1 MSQKRFS
8 REGFQQIPNGPSTM
22 ANPNDATIDIP
33 LTTVT
38 SRTGARKI
46 NSNSP
51 TGYGRQMSYSDPRTT
66 EKEPLRRR
74 FPAGRRKKAKANERA
89 KMGDDGEEDTLTQMG
104 KIYHKVLAFSV
115 VTRYFLYVLPLALI
129 IAVPI
134 IIGATAAKEKSLGG
148 VRIVW
153 FFSWVEIV
161 WLSLW
166 VSKLVAKALPYIFRF
181 LCGIVSSG
189 TRKYMLVLKALEI
202 PLSLVGWALTSLATF
217 IPIMTRNPTQQNQ
230 QDAIREAAA
239 ATTTASAAAASTTA
253 GALNSLSSAFD
264 VKSKNGTAITHW
276 ESIVNKILAAL
287 LVASLLLLIEKLI
300 VQLISIGYHRKQ
312 FNAKIKG
319 SKHNI
324 YLLSLLYDASRAL
337 FPAYCHEFAEEDYII
352 NDSLDMSDSKKGSGH
367 NRSGSATPMRL
378 LQNVG
383 RFGDKVTSVFGN
395 IAHEVTGKQV
405 FNPGSAHSVVVEA
418 LEKNKSSEA
427 LAKRLW
433 MSFVVEGKEALYEE
447 DIVEVLGEEHHL
459 DAEECFACLDRDGN
473 GDVSLDEMILTV
485 CEFGRE
491 RHSIANS
498 LHDVDQAINVLDGL
512 LCTIVFIM
520 CIFVFVAFL
529 NSSFTTTLATAGTA
543 LLSLSFVFAA
553 TAQEVL
559 GSCIFLFVKH
569 PFDVLDRVD
578 IGTDQLIV
586 EHISLL
592 FTVFKRVDTGKLTQ
606 TPNVVLN
613 TQWIQNVSRSKAMKE
628 QLLLYVHFDT
638 TLEDIQLLKN
648 EIQYF
653 VRDKDNTRD
662 FLPDVDVEVTG
673 IAEMNKLELKVE
685 IRHKS
690 NWANET
696 VRAARRS
703 KFMCALV
710 LALRKIPIYAP
721 GGGDAALGS
730 NDKPTYTVAVSDEQA
745 AAAREAYTKTKEGK
759 RLVPSKKPDPPPDTA
774 VSSATD
780 VTGSAVP
787 APLRYRLPPLA
798 ETSAL
803 TDLNSRHPAAD
814 TARDAA
820 DLEVASPSDVRV
832 SADSRRSSDI
842 EEVRGLLHRQST
854 RGKRKASSTIGSA
867 QVPPSISEHVPQP
880 SSAATA
886 PQVFSAPPTSTAP
899 PPLFPAPPP
908 SGGAGQYQPFPPRT
922 TSSQLPPLQFDTQQY
937 PSPPQQQYPV
947 QQQQYPALQQQH
959 PIQPQPQPQYP
970 AMRSPTSP
978 MTEVPSNASLG
989 ITNSYA
995 LHPMRSQQ
1003 SLQSSDQGQQGQQ
1016 GLPQV
1021 RRPVPGGGNA
1031 FAREREEAERKG
1043 S

>member
-1 MSQKRFS
+1 MSQNRFS
-8 REGFQQIPNGPSTM
+8 REGFQKISNYRSSAM
-22 ANPNDATIDIP
+22 ANPPDTTIDIP

-38 SRTGARKI
+38 SRTGARKM
-46 NSNSP
+46 NSHSP
-51 TGYGRQMSYSDPRTT
+51 TSYGRQESYPDIRNN
-66 EKEPLRRR
+66 EKEPLRKRH
-74 FPAGRRKKAKANERA
+74 PAGRRRKIKGNERGR
-89 KMGDDGEEDTLTQMG
+89 MGEDGEEDTLTQMG
-104 KIYHKVLAFSV
+104 KIYHKVLEFSI

-129 IAVPI
+129 IAVPLV
-134 IIGATAAKEKSLGG
+134 IGATASQNATLGG

-153 FFSWVEIV
+153 FFSWVEII

-166 VSKLVAKALPYIFRF
+166 VSKLFAKALPYVFQF

-217 IPIMTRNPTQQNQ
+217 IPIMTHNPTQRSQ
-230 QDAIREAAA
+230 QADINNVTQS
-239 ATTTASAAAASTTA
+239 TTTTSAPAASATA
-253 GALNSLSSAFD
+253 NALHSLSAAFD
-264 VKSKNGTAITHW
+264 ANGTRVQHW
-276 ESIVNKILAAL
+276 ESIVQKILAAL
-287 LVASLLLLIEKLI
+287 LVASLLLLLEKLI
-300 VQLISIGYHRKQ
+300 IQLISIGYHRKQ
-312 FNAKIKG
+312 FNAKIRD

-324 YLLSLLYDASRAL
+324 HLLSLLYDASRAL
-337 FPAYCHEFAEEDYII
+337 FPAYCNEFAEEDYII
-352 NDSLDMSDSKKGSGH
+352 NDSFELGDSKKGSGH
-367 NRSGSATPMRL
+367 NRSGSATPLRL

-433 MSFVVEGKEALYEE
+433 MSFVVEGKDALYED
-447 DIVEVLGEEHHL
+447 DIIEVLGEDHHVE
-459 DAEECFACLDRDGN
+459 AEECFACLDRDAN

-512 LCTIVFIM
+512 LCTIVFVM
-520 CIFVFVAFL
+520 CCFVFVAFL
-529 NSSFTTTLATAGTA
+529 NASFTTTLATAGTA

-578 IGTDQLIV
+578 IGDDQLIV

-592 FTVFKRVDTGKLTQ
+592 FTVFKKVTTGKLTQ
-606 TPNVVLN
+606 TANVVLN

-628 QLLLYVHFDT
+628 QLLLYINFDT
-638 TLEDIQLLKN
+638 TLEDIQLLKQ
-648 EIQYF
+648 EIQSF
-653 VRDKDNTRD
+653 VRDKDNSRD
-662 FLPDVDVEVTG
+662 FQPDVDVEVTG

-721 GGGDAALGS
+721 GGGDAVLGS
-730 NDKPTYTVAVSDEQA
+730 SDKPTYAVNVSDEQA
-745 AAAREAYTKTKEGK
+745 AAARDAYAKTKEEK
-759 RLVPSKKPDPPPDTA
+759 RLVPSKEPDPPPDTA
-774 VSSATD
+774 TSSATD
-780 VTGSAVP
+780 VPDP
-787 APLRYRLPPLA
+787 ADPATPLPLRYRLPPLA
-798 ETSAL
+798 EQTAL
-803 TDLNSRHPAAD
+803 SDLNSRHPAAD
-814 TARDAA
+814 TARDVP
-820 DLEVASPSDVRV
+820 DLDVNPSSDTRV
-832 SADSRRSSDI
+832 SSDSRRSNDI
-842 EEVRGLLHRQST
+842 EEVRGLLRRQST
-854 RGKRKASSTIGSA
+854 RGKRKTSSSISQA
-867 QVPPSISEHVPQP
+867 NVPPSISENLP
-880 SSAATA
+880 STS
-886 PQVFSAPPTSTAP
+886 VAPPTFSPSSSGTSALQAAQSGASVQP
-899 PPLFPAPPP
+899 QPA
-908 SGGAGQYQPFPPRT
+908 AQYQPFPPRT

-937 PSPPQQQYPV
+937 RPQQQ
-947 QQQQYPALQQQH
+947 QQSLQ
-959 PIQPQPQPQYP
+959 
-970 AMRSPTSP
+970 SPSSP
-978 MTEVPSNASLG
+978 MTEVGSTSQLG
-989 ITNSYA
+989 GPDQYP
-995 LHPMRSQQ
+995 LQEMRSQQ
-1003 SLQSSDQGQQGQQ
+1003 SLQNLHGQT
-1016 GLPQV
+1016 PQM
-1021 RRPVPGGGNA
+1021 RRPIPGGNNA
-1031 FAREREEAERKG
+1031 FAREAREREEQGRRG
-1043 S
+1043 

>member
-1 MSQKRFS
+1 
-8 REGFQQIPNGPSTM
+8 M

-33 LTTVT
+33 LTSVT
-38 SRTGARKI
+38 SRTGARKMDSI
-46 NSNSP
+46 SP
-51 TGYGRQMSYSDPRTT
+51 TSFARQQSYPQPRGN
-66 EKEPLRRR
+66 EKDHTRNRY
-74 FPAGRRKKAKANERA
+74 PAGRRKKAKANGRA
-89 KMGDDGEEDTLTQMG
+89 NTSDDGEEDTLTQMG
-104 KIYHKVLAFSV
+104 KVYEKILKFSV
-115 VTRYFLYVLPLALI
+115 ITRYFLYVLPLALI

-134 IIGATAAKEKSLGG
+134 IVDATASKHHFLGG
-148 VRIVW
+148 VRLVW

-166 VSKLVAKALPYIFRF
+166 ASKLVAKALPYVFRF

-189 TRKYMLVLKALEI
+189 TRKYMLVLKNLEI
-202 PLSLVGWALTSLATF
+202 PLSLVGWALASFATF
-217 IPIMTRNPTQQNQ
+217 IPIMTQNPTQRNQ
-230 QDAIREAAA
+230 
-239 ATTTASAAAASTTA
+239 
-253 GALNSLSSAFD
+253 
-264 VKSKNGTAITHW
+264 KSKNGTTIQNW
-276 ESIVNKILAAL
+276 EKVVNQIFAAL

-300 VQLISIGYHRKQ
+300 IQLISIGYHRKQ
-312 FNAKIKG
+312 FNAKIKD

-352 NDSLDMSDSKKGSGH
+352 NDSLDLSDSKKGSGH
-367 NRSGSATPMRL
+367 NRSGSATPMRI

-418 LEKNKSSEA
+418 LEKNRSSEA

-433 MSFVVEGKEALYEE
+433 MSFVVEGKDALYEE
-447 DIVEVLGEEHHL
+447 DIIEALGEEHHVE
-459 DAEECFACLDRDGN
+459 AEECFACLDRDGN
-473 GDVSLDEMILTV
+473 GDISLDEMILTV

-512 LCTIVFIM
+512 LCTIVFIV

-578 IGTDQLIV
+578 VGDDQLIV

-592 FTVFKRVDTGKLTQ
+592 FTVFRKVNTGKLTQ

-638 TLEDIQLLKN
+638 TLEDIQLLRN
-648 EIQYF
+648 EIQAF
-653 VRDKDNTRD
+653 VRDKENSRD
-662 FLPDVDVEVTG
+662 FLSDVEVEVTG

-710 LALRKIPIYAP
+710 LALRRIPIYAP

-730 NDKPTYTVAVSDEQA
+730 SDKPTYSVNVSDEQA
-745 AAAREAYTKTKEGK
+745 AASREAYTKTKEEK
-759 RLVPSKKPDPPPDTA
+759 RLVPSKNPNPPEDTA
-774 VSSATD
+774 ISSATEAPP
-780 VTGSAVP
+780 TATSAIP
-787 APLRYRLPPLA
+787 PPLRYRLPPLA

-803 TDLNSRHPAAD
+803 SVLNSRDPAAG
-814 TARDAA
+814 TADDFQDLDVDHATDAR
-820 DLEVASPSDVRV
+820 PS
-832 SADSRRSSDI
+832 SDSRRSSDI
-842 EEVRGLLHRQST
+842 EEVRGFLRRQST
-854 RGKRKASSTIGSA
+854 RGKRKISNVSTA
-867 QVPPSISEHVPQP
+867 KVPPSISENPHL
-880 SSAATA
+880 
-886 PQVFSAPPTSTAP
+886 TSTAP
-899 PPLFPAPPP
+899 AFSNSQTIPANTTSMFPAPP
-908 SGGAGQYQPFPPRT
+908 SGIEPQYQAYPPRN
-922 TSSQLPPLQFDTQQY
+922 TSTQLPPLQFDHPQSQY
-937 PSPPQQQYPV
+937 QTSPPQQH
-947 QQQQYPALQQQH
+947 QQHPALQ
-959 PIQPQPQPQYP
+959 
-970 AMRSPTSP
+970 SPTSP
-978 MTEVPSNASLG
+978 MSEVRSQASSG
-989 ITNSYA
+989 ITNPYQ
-995 LHPMRSQQ
+995 LHAMRSQQ
-1003 SLQSSDQGQQGQQ
+1003 SLQNLQAQTPMQARS
-1016 GLPQV
+1016 PV
-1021 RRPVPGGGNA
+1021 RGGNNS
-1031 FAREREEAERKG
+1031 FAREREEQMRKG

>member
-1 MSQKRFS
+1 
-8 REGFQQIPNGPSTM
+8 M
-22 ANPNDATIDIP
+22 ANPRDATIDIP

-46 NSNSP
+46 TSHSP
-51 TGYGRQMSYSDPRTT
+51 TAYSRQDSYPDLRNT
-66 EKEPLRRR
+66 EKEPLRKR
-74 FPAGRRKKAKANERA
+74 FPAGRRRKIKGNERGKLGA
-89 KMGDDGEEDTLTQMG
+89 DGEEDTLTQMG
-104 KIYHKVLAFSV
+104 KIYDRILNFSI

-134 IIGATAAKEKSLGG
+134 VIGATARPMAEIGG
-148 VRIVW
+148 VRLVW
-153 FFSWVEIV
+153 FFSWLEIV

-166 VSKLVAKALPYIFRF
+166 VSKLFAKTLPWIFQF

-202 PLSLVGWALTSLATF
+202 PISLVGWALTSLATF
-217 IPIMTRNPTQQNQ
+217 IPIMTRNPTQRGQ
-230 QDAIREAAA
+230 QADINKSSQSTTTSTATSAPA
-239 ATTTASAAAASTTA
+239 ATATA
-253 GALNSLSSAFD
+253 GALNSLSAAFD
-264 VKSKNGTAITHW
+264 PKSKNGTEIQHW
-276 ESIVNKILAAL
+276 QSVVNKILAAL
-287 LVASLLLLIEKLI
+287 LVASILLLLEKLI
-300 VQLISIGYHRKQ
+300 IQLISIGYHRKQ
-312 FNAKIKG
+312 FNAKIRD

-324 YLLSLLYDASRAL
+324 HLLSLLYDASRAL

-352 NDSLDMSDSKKGSGH
+352 NDSLHLSDSKKGSGH

-405 FNPGSAHSVVVEA
+405 FNPGSAHSIVVEA

-433 MSFVVEGKEALYEE
+433 MSFVIEGKDALYEE
-447 DIVEVLGEEHHL
+447 DVIEVLGQEHHEE
-459 DAEECFACLDRDGN
+459 AEECFACLDRDSN

-512 LCTIVFIM
+512 LCTIAFVI
-520 CIFVFVAFL
+520 CIFIFVAFL
-529 NSSFTTTLATAGTA
+529 NASFTTTLATAGTA
-543 LLSLSFVFAA
+543 LLSLSFVFAV

-578 IGTDQLIV
+578 IGDQQLIV

-592 FTVFKRVDTGKLTQ
+592 FTVFKTVNTGKITQ
-606 TPNVVLN
+606 TANIVLN

-628 QLLLYVHFDT
+628 QLLLYIHFDT
-638 TLEDIQLLKN
+638 TLEDIQLLKQ
-648 EIQYF
+648 EMQTF
-653 VRDKDNTRD
+653 VRDKENSRD
-662 FLPDVDVEVTG
+662 FQPDVEVEVTG

-721 GGGDAALGS
+721 GGGDAVLGS
-730 NDKPTYTVAVSDEQA
+730 SDKPTYAVTVSDEQA
-745 AAAREAYTKTKEGK
+745 AAAREAYSKTKEEK
-759 RLVPSKKPDPPPDTA
+759 RLVPSKKPDSPTDAA

-780 VTGSAVP
+780 NAVDP
-787 APLRYRLPPLA
+787 AAPTPLRYRLPPLA
-798 ETSAL
+798 ETAAL
-803 TDLNSRHPAAD
+803 TDLNSRHPAVD
-814 TARDAA
+814 TARDVS
-820 DLEVASPSDVRV
+820 DLDVNPSSDDRI
-832 SADSRRSSDI
+832 SSDSRRSNDI

-854 RGKRKASSTIGSA
+854 RGKRKASASVSTA
-867 QVPPSISEHVPQP
+867 QIPPSISEDGPPTVAAP
-880 SSAATA
+880 STFSPAPSGASAYQA
-886 PQVFSAPPTSTAP
+886 PQSGASA
-899 PPLFPAPPP
+899 
-908 SGGAGQYQPFPPRT
+908 QYQPFPTRT
-922 TSSQLPPLQFDTQQY
+922 TSTQLPPLQFNTQPYRPQ
-937 PSPPQQQYPV
+937 PQQQ
-947 QQQQYPALQQQH
+947 QQSALQ
-959 PIQPQPQPQYP
+959 
-970 AMRSPTSP
+970 SPTSP
-978 MTEVPSNASLG
+978 MTEVGSTSPLG
-989 ITNSYA
+989 GGNQYP
-995 LHPMRSQQ
+995 LQEMRSQQ
-1003 SLQSSDQGQQGQQ
+1003 SMQSLHSQSP
-1016 GLPQV
+1016 PQM
-1021 RRPVPGGGNA
+1021 RRPVPGGNNA
-1031 FAREREEAERKG
+1031 FAREAREREEHGRKDT
-1043 S
+1043 

>member
-1 MSQKRFS
+1 
-8 REGFQQIPNGPSTM
+8 M
-22 ANPNDATIDIP
+22 ANPRDTTIDIP

-38 SRTGARKI
+38 SRTGARKT
-46 NSNSP
+46 SSHSP
-51 TGYGRQMSYSDPRTT
+51 TGYGREESYPDLRNN

-74 FPAGRRKKAKANERA
+74 YPAGRRRKINRNEKG
-89 KMGDDGEEDTLTQMG
+89 KMGADGEEDTLTQMG
-104 KIYHKVLAFSV
+104 KVYDKILNFSI

-129 IAVPI
+129 IAIPI
-134 IIGATAAKEKSLGG
+134 VIGATARPTAALGG

-166 VSKLVAKALPYIFRF
+166 VSKLFAKTLPWIFQF

-217 IPIMTRNPTQQNQ
+217 IPIMTRNPTARSQQKKKNEQ
-230 QDAIREAAA
+230 QADQ
-239 ATTTASAAAASTTA
+239 ATTTAPPAASATA
-253 GALNSLSSAFD
+253 GAFNSLSAAFD
-264 VKSKNGTAITHW
+264 PKSKNGTEIQHW
-276 ESIVNKILAAL
+276 ESVVNKILAAL

-300 VQLISIGYHRKQ
+300 IQLISIGYHRKQ
-312 FNAKIKG
+312 FNAKIRE

-324 YLLSLLYDASRAL
+324 HLLSLLYDASRAL
-337 FPAYCHEFAEEDYII
+337 FPAYCNEFAEEDYII
-352 NDSLDMSDSKKGSGH
+352 NDSLHIGDSTKGSGH

-405 FNPGSAHSVVVEA
+405 FNPGSAHSIVVEA

-447 DIVEVLGEEHHL
+447 DIVEVLGEEHYEE
-459 DAEECFACLDRDGN
+459 AEECFACLDRDSN

-512 LCTIVFIM
+512 LCTIVFVI
-520 CIFVFVAFL
+520 CIFVFGKSYSSRMDLQCLLTFFTVAFL
-529 NSSFTTTLATAGTA
+529 NASFTTTLATAGTA
-543 LLSLSFVFAA
+543 LLSLSFVFAV

-578 IGTDQLIV
+578 ISDQQLIV

-592 FTVFKRVDTGKLTQ
+592 FTVFKAVNTGKITQ
-606 TPNVVLN
+606 TANIVLN

-628 QLLLYVHFDT
+628 QLLLYINFDT
-638 TLEDIQLLKN
+638 TLEDIQLLKQEMQN
-648 EIQYF
+648 F
-653 VRDKDNTRD
+653 VRDKDNSRD
-662 FLPDVDVEVTG
+662 FQPDVDVEVTG

-721 GGGDAALGS
+721 GGGDAVLGS
-730 NDKPTYTVAVSDEQA
+730 NDKPTYAVAVSDEEA
-745 AAAREAYTKTKEGK
+745 AAAREAYKKTKEEK
-759 RLVPSKKPDPPPDTA
+759 RLVPSKKPDPVPDTA

-780 VTGSAVP
+780 SNP
-787 APLRYRLPPLA
+787 ADPAAPPPLRYRLPPLA
-798 ETSAL
+798 ETAAMS
-803 TDLNSRHPAAD
+803 DLNSRDPAAD
-814 TARDAA
+814 TARDVL
-820 DLEVASPSDVRV
+820 DLDVSATPDDRV
-832 SADSRRSSDI
+832 SSDSRRSNDI
-842 EEVRGLLHRQST
+842 EEVRGLLRRQST
-854 RGKRKASSTIGSA
+854 RGKRKASSSVSAAQIPPVISENVPSTAAAPPNFSPTQSSASAFQAPQPGASA
-867 QVPPSISEHVPQP
+867 Q
-880 SSAATA
+880 
-886 PQVFSAPPTSTAP
+886 
-899 PPLFPAPPP
+899 
-908 SGGAGQYQPFPPRT
+908 YQSFPPRT

-937 PSPPQQQYPV
+937 RPQQP
-947 QQQQYPALQQQH
+947 QQSTTLQ
-959 PIQPQPQPQYP
+959 
-970 AMRSPTSP
+970 SPTSP
-978 MTEVPSNASLG
+978 MTEVGSTSPLSGGNQYPLQE
-989 ITNSYA
+989 
-995 LHPMRSQQ
+995 MRSQQ
-1003 SLQSSDQGQQGQQ
+1003 SLQDLHGQQSP
-1016 GLPQV
+1016 PQM
-1021 RRPVPGGGNA
+1021 RRPVPGGNNA
-1031 FAREREEAERKG
+1031 FAREARERDAQGRKNV
-1043 S
+1043 

>member
-1 MSQKRFS
+1 
-8 REGFQQIPNGPSTM
+8 M
-22 ANPNDATIDIP
+22 ANPRDATIDIP
-33 LTTVT
+33 LTNVT
-38 SRTGARKI
+38 SRTGARKM

-51 TGYGRQMSYSDPRTT
+51 TGYGRQQSFPDSRGN
-66 EKEPLRRR
+66 EKDHLRKQY
-74 FPAGRRKKAKANERA
+74 PAGRRRKIKGSER
-89 KMGDDGEEDTLTQMG
+89 GNTGEDGEEDTLTQMG
-104 KIYHKVLAFSV
+104 KIYDKILNFSI

-129 IAVPI
+129 IAIPI
-134 IIGATAAKEKSLGG
+134 IIGATAKQHTTLGG

-153 FFSWVEIV
+153 FFSWVEVV

-166 VSKLVAKALPYIFRF
+166 VSKLVAKTLPYIFQF

-217 IPIMTRNPTQQNQ
+217 IPIMTHNPTQRDQ
-230 QDAIREAAA
+230 QAAKDRGQKAAA
-239 ATTTASAAAASTTA
+239 ATTTASAPAASVTS
-253 GALNSLSSAFD
+253 GAFD
-264 VKSKNGTAITHW
+264 SFSAAFNVQAKNGTAIQHW
-276 ESIVNKILAAL
+276 ESVVNKILAAL

-300 VQLISIGYHRKQ
+300 IQLISIGYHRKQ
-312 FNAKIKG
+312 FNAKIKS

-337 FPAYCHEFAEEDYII
+337 FPAYCNEFAEEDYII
-352 NDSLDMSDSKKGSGH
+352 NDSLDLVDSKKGSGH

-405 FNPGSAHSVVVEA
+405 FNPSSAHSVVVEA

-433 MSFVVEGKEALYEE
+433 MSFVVEGRDALYEE
-447 DIVEVLGEEHHL
+447 DIVEVLGDEHRAE
-459 DAEECFACLDRDGN
+459 AEECFACLDRDGN
-473 GDVSLDEMILTV
+473 GDISLDEMILTV

-512 LCTIVFIM
+512 LCTIVFVM
-520 CIFVFVAFL
+520 SIFVFVAFL

-569 PFDVLDRVD
+569 PYDVLDRVD
-578 IGTDQLIV
+578 IGDDQLVV

-592 FTVFKRVDTGKLTQ
+592 FTVFKKINTGKLTQ

-638 TLEDIQLLKN
+638 TLEDVQLLKN
-648 EIQYF
+648 EIQAF
-653 VRDKDNTRD
+653 VRDKENSRD
-662 FLPDVDVEVTG
+662 FQPDVDVEVTG

-721 GGGDAALGS
+721 GGGDAVLGS
-730 NDKPTYTVAVSDEQA
+730 SDKPTYSVTVSDEQA
-745 AAAREAYTKTKEGK
+745 AAAREAYAKSKEEK
-759 RLVPSKKPDPPPDTA
+759 RLVPTKKPSPPPDTA
-774 VSSATD
+774 ASSATD
-780 VTGSAVP
+780 VPDPVDLATSP
-787 APLRYRLPPLA
+787 SLRYRLPPLHEA
-798 ETSAL
+798 TAMI
-803 TDLNSRHPAAD
+803 DLNSRHPAAD
-814 TARDAA
+814 TARDMPDVDVSQLAEA
-820 DLEVASPSDVRV
+820 RASS
-832 SADSRRSSDI
+832 DSRRSSDI

-854 RGKRKASSTIGSA
+854 RGKRKASSNISPA
-867 QVPPSISEHVPQP
+867 KVPPPISENVP
-880 SSAATA
+880 SSSTVPPALSPTTTTTSSGH
-886 PQVFSAPPTSTAP
+886 PMFSG
-899 PPLFPAPPP
+899 PP
-908 SGGAGQYQPFPPRT
+908 SGTGSQYQPFPPRT
-922 TSSQLPPLQFDTQQY
+922 TSAQLPPLQFETPSNQYRPQQ
-937 PSPPQQQYPV
+937 PQQQPS
-947 QQQQYPALQQQH
+947 LQ
-959 PIQPQPQPQYP
+959 
-970 AMRSPTSP
+970 SPTSP
-978 MTEVPSNASLG
+978 MTEISSHSPSGVANPYSVQ
-989 ITNSYA
+989 A
-995 LHPMRSQQ
+995 LRNQQ
-1003 SLQSSDQGQQGQQ
+1003 SLQSLQGQAPMQA
-1016 GLPQV
+1016 
-1021 RRPVPGGGNA
+1021 RRPIPGGNNA
-1031 FAREREEAERKG
+1031 FAREAREREEQERREP
-1043 S
+1043 

>member
-8 REGFQQIPNGPSTM
+8 REGFQQLPNYSSSAM
-22 ANPNDATIDIP
+22 ANPRDATIDIP

-38 SRTGARKI
+38 TKTGARKI

-51 TGYGRQMSYSDPRTT
+51 NGYGRQQSFPDPQNN
-66 EKEPLRRR
+66 EKGQLGRRY
-74 FPAGRRKKAKANERA
+74 PAGRRRKLKDNGRSRTS
-89 KMGDDGEEDTLTQMG
+89 DDGEEDTLTQMG
-104 KIYHKVLAFSV
+104 KIYDRILKFSII
-115 VTRYFLYVLPLALI
+115 TRYFVYVLPLALA
-129 IAVPI
+129 IAIPI
-134 IIGATAAKEKSLGG
+134 IIGATAKQNASLGG

-153 FFSWVEIV
+153 FFSWLEIV

-166 VSKLVAKALPYIFRF
+166 VSKLFAKTLPYVFQF

-202 PLSLVGWALTSLATF
+202 PLSLVGWALASLATF
-217 IPIMTRNPTQQNQ
+217 IPIMTHNPTQRSQ
-230 QDAIREAAA
+230 QAAIAKAAA
-239 ATTTASAAAASTTA
+239 ATTTASAPAASITS
-253 GALNSLSSAFD
+253 GALNSLASAFD
-264 VKSKNGTAITHW
+264 PKTNNGTQIQHW

-312 FNAKIKG
+312 FNSKIKT
-319 SKHNI
+319 SKHNV

-337 FPAYCHEFAEEDYII
+337 FPAYCNEFAEEDYII
-352 NDSLDMSDSKKGSGH
+352 NDSLDLSDSKKGSGH

-378 LQNVG
+378 LHNVG

-405 FNPGSAHSVVVEA
+405 FNPGAAHSVVVEA
-418 LEKNKSSEA
+418 LEKNRSSEA

-447 DIVEVLGEEHHL
+447 DIVEVLGDEHRVE
-459 DAEECFACLDRDGN
+459 AEECFAALDRDGN

-485 CEFGRE
+485 CGFGRE

-543 LLSLSFVFAA
+543 LLSLSFVFAT

-559 GSCIFLFVKH
+559 GSCIFIFVKH
-569 PFDVLDRVD
+569 PYDVLDRVD
-578 IGTDQLIV
+578 IGEEQLVV

-592 FTVFKRVDTGKLTQ
+592 FTVFKKVNTGKMTQ

-613 TQWIQNVSRSKAMKE
+613 TQWIQNVSRSNAMKE

-638 TLEDIQLLKN
+638 TLEDIQLLKT
-648 EIQYF
+648 EIQNF
-653 VRDKDNTRD
+653 VRDKDNSRD
-662 FLPDVDVEVTG
+662 FQPDVEVEVTG

-730 NDKPTYTVAVSDEQA
+730 SDKPTYSVTVSDEQA
-745 AAAREAYTKTKEGK
+745 AAARDAYAKTKEEK
-759 RLVPSKKPDPPPDTA
+759 RLVPSKKPEPAPDTA

-780 VTGSAVP
+780 IPNP
-787 APLRYRLPPLA
+787 ADPATPPPLRYRLPPLS
-798 ETSAL
+798 ETGAL
-803 TDLNSRHPAAD
+803 NDLNSRHPAAD
-814 TARDAA
+814 TARDVP
-820 DLEVASPSDVRV
+820 DLEIDHPADTRISS
-832 SADSRRSSDI
+832 DSRRSSDI
-842 EEVRGLLHRQST
+842 EEVRGMLRRQST
-854 RGKRKASSTIGSA
+854 RGKRKAASNISPA
-867 QVPPSISEHVPQP
+867 KVPPSISENVPS
-880 SSAATA
+880 SSAAPPSMISTNST
-886 PQVFSAPPTSTAP
+886 PSSVPPT
-899 PPLFPAPPP
+899 FPAPP
-908 SGGAGQYQPFPPRT
+908 SGTGPQYQPFPPRT
-922 TSSQLPPLQFDTQQY
+922 TSSQLPPLQFDAPQLQY
-937 PSPPQQQYPV
+937 RPQQPS
-947 QQQQYPALQQQH
+947 LQ
-959 PIQPQPQPQYP
+959 
-970 AMRSPTSP
+970 SPTSP
-978 MTEVPSNASLG
+978 MTEVRSHSPSG
-989 ITNSYA
+989 ITNPYSVQA
-995 LHPMRSQQ
+995 LRSQQ
-1003 SLQSSDQGQQGQQ
+1003 SLQNMQGQVPMQA
-1016 GLPQV
+1016 
-1021 RRPVPGGGNA
+1021 RRPVQGSGNA
-1031 FAREREEAERKG
+1031 FAREARERDELGRRE